1 MTTRNNPIHSLQKHP
16 LFLLFSAL
24 FTGILFSR
32 FFFFRIESLIVFLLF
47 FSTMI
52 IWLQLINLLKKRSLM
67 LVLFLLFFLAGM
79 IIYKPFYDL
88 KEGACT
94 ITGQINKVSDSS
106 IRLTDVSFL
115 EKGVWYKASGEF
127 YCFLPENEVVDEL
140 DYIALNGTN
149 NKSGN
154 LNFVRV
160 FMASDFFS
168 YPYSEDFMTSII
180 KHFNNFAK
188 GYVNF
193 IKKNLGE
200 TNGSYASGIFL
211 GLGMDRQIRDVI
223 NRSGISYLF
232 VVSGFHFFLTFFIFS
247 YALSFFKIKSKFA
260 IFLKILFLILFYMI
274 CATGPSSFRAFLM
287 LFLYQ
292 LFKLFDYPVSSLNV
306 IGLSGL
312 IILLNDPAIA
322 LNAGFQMTFGAVIG
336 ILLLNKLLKNKNKI
350 LRKFTPLGSLLF
362 IIPITAFHFKRIP
375 LLSVPIGLI
384 LSITLI
390 PLIMICMLISLL
402 FYAIQLQFLATF
414 LLKGLNPLLNLA
426 RGITDFLSKNLGTI
440 SVEGLA
446 RNCLILSIPIVS
458 LFLIMQIA
466 GKKKCTE

>member
-1 MTTRNNPIHSLQKHP
+1 
-16 LFLLFSAL
+16 
-24 FTGILFSR
+24 
-32 FFFFRIESLIVFLLF
+32 
-47 FSTMI
+47 
-52 IWLQLINLLKKRSLM
+52 
-67 LVLFLLFFLAGM
+67 
-79 IIYKPFYDL
+79 
-88 KEGACT
+88 
-94 ITGQINKVSDSS
+94 
-106 IRLTDVSFL
+106 
-115 EKGVWYKASGEF
+115 
-127 YCFLPENEVVDEL
+127 
-140 DYIALNGTN
+140 
-149 NKSGN
+149 
-154 LNFVRV
+154 
-160 FMASDFFS
+160 
-168 YPYSEDFMTSII
+168 
-180 KHFNNFAK
+180 
-188 GYVNF
+188 
-193 IKKNLGE
+193 
-200 TNGSYASGIFL
+200 
-211 GLGMDRQIRDVI
+211 
-223 NRSGISYLF
+223 
-232 VVSGFHFFLTFFIFS
+232 
-247 YALSFFKIKSKFA
+247 
-260 IFLKILFLILFYMI
+260 MI

-306 IGLSGL
+306 IGLSGI

-402 FYAIQLQFLATF
+402 FYAIQLQFLAAF

-466 GKKKCTE
+466 GKKKCAE